1 MWSILA
7 VIIFVAGLLAKNELL
22 VIASSGFAVAGELW
36 AIFNQMRKEHNDLL
50 KILASLS
57 NVKKGENQSE
67 T

>member
-36 AIFNQMRKEHNDLL
+36 AIFNQMRKEHV
-50 KILASLS
+50 SPS
-57 NVKKGENQSE
+57 NGNNGRTGSKQNE

>member
-36 AIFNQMRKEHNDLL
+36 AIFNQMRKEYT
-50 KILASLS
+50 SLS